1 MTRGSNERYN
11 VFVIPALRSPSAI
24 AVEGPGAAPDA
35 HSFPNQLFNFP
46 HTSVKVAPPRGKA
59 RVHQEVSLIATVAVS
74 FVCAAALGYVA
85 DRLRLPPL
93 VGYLMAGIVMGSI
106 TPGFVADAGL
116 AGQLAEM
123 GVILLMFGV
132 GLHFSAA
139 DLLAVRGIAVP
150 GAIVQILIATL
161 LGIGLAEWWGW
172 GTGAGI
178 VFGLSLSVAS
188 TVVLLKAL
196 EEHNLVDSA
205 SGRVAVGWL
214 IVEDLAMVLAL
225 VLLPALAELLGG
237 HAAEGTAH
245 GAGLPLPLTIALT
258 LLKVGAFAVMAIFLG
273 PKVVPWLLTSV
284 ARTGSRELFTL
295 TVLAIALGIAFG
307 SAQIF
312 GVSFALGAFFAG
324 VVMSESN
331 LSHRA
336 AADSLPLQ
344 NAFSVLFFVSVG
356 MLFDPSILLR
366 QPMAVL
372 AALSL
377 IIVGKA
383 IISFAVVVLLRYPIG
398 MGLTVA
404 GGLAQIGEFSFILA
418 SLGVS
423 LGLLPHEGQD
433 VILAA
438 AIISI
443 TVNPFV
449 CVGAEA
455 LDTRVR
461 HRWPDLYARFG
472 HHRYESLGRELEKI
486 RGRSEERERQ
496 HQLEMQ
502 ELIETFPLFAKVD
515 EDSQEELLLLFRPKS
530 ALPGERVLRKGDR
543 GDGMYFLSSGA
554 VEVQLPGVPIRL
566 EPGAFFGEMALLSG
580 GRRTADVV
588 AVDFCQFFVLE
599 RRDFNMFTAKHPT
612 LRQAV
617 SEMARE
623 RTEMNVM
630 RQKHDQPSGI
640 AS

>member
-1 MTRGSNERYN
+1 M
-11 VFVIPALRSPSAI
+11 
-24 AVEGPGAAPDA
+24 
-35 HSFPNQLFNFP
+35 
-46 HTSVKVAPPRGKA
+46 
-59 RVHQEVSLIATVAVS
+59 HQEVTLIATVAVS
-74 FVCAAALGYVA
+74 FVCAAVFGYIA
-85 DRLRLPPL
+85 DRVRLPPL
-93 VGYLMAGIVMGSI
+93 VGYLIAGIAMGPM

-116 AGQLAEM
+116 ASQLAEM

-132 GLHFSAA
+132 GLHFSTA
-139 DLLAVRGIAVP
+139 DLLAVRGVAVP
-150 GAIVQILIATL
+150 GAIAQIVVATIF
-161 LGIGLAEWWGW
+161 GIGLAELWGW
-172 GTGAGI
+172 SLGAGI
-178 VFGLSLSVAS
+178 VFGLCLSVAS

-196 EEHNLVDSA
+196 EEHNLLDSA

-214 IVEDLAMVLAL
+214 IVEDLVMVLAL
-225 VLLPALAELLGG
+225 VLLPALAEVLGG
-237 HAAEGTAH
+237 HAAEGAAH
-245 GAGLPLPLTIALT
+245 GSGMPLVLTVALT

-356 MLFDPSILLR
+356 MLFDPSILVR
-366 QPMAVL
+366 QPMAVV
-372 AALSL
+372 AALLL
-377 IIVGKA
+377 IIFGKA
-383 IISFAVVVLLRYPIG
+383 IISFVVVALLRYPIG

-418 SLGVS
+418 GLGVS
-423 LGLLPHEGQD
+423 LGLLPHDGQD

-443 TVNPFV
+443 TLNPLV
-449 CVGAEA
+449 CTGAEA
-455 LDTRVR
+455 LHDYIH
-461 HRWPDLYARFG
+461 HRWAGFYARYG
-472 HHRYESLGRELEKI
+472 HRRLEVLNRELDKI
-486 RGRSEERERQ
+486 RAITEERERQ
-496 HQLEMQ
+496 HQLEIQ
-502 ELIETFPLFAKVD
+502 ELTETFPLFAMVD
-515 EDSQEELLLLFRPKS
+515 ENSQEELLLLFRPKS
-530 ALPGERVLRKGDR
+530 ALPGERVMRKGDR

-554 VEVQLPGVPIRL
+554 VEVQVAGEPIRL
-566 EPGAFFGEMALLSG
+566 EPGAFFGEMALLTG

-599 RRDFNMFTAKHPT
+599 RRDFNMFTAKHPI

-630 RQKHDQPSGI
+630 RQRHSQPSGI

>member
-1 MTRGSNERYN
+1 
-11 VFVIPALRSPSAI
+11 
-24 AVEGPGAAPDA
+24 
-35 HSFPNQLFNFP
+35 
-46 HTSVKVAPPRGKA
+46 
-59 RVHQEVSLIATVAVS
+59 VHQEVSLIATVAVS
-74 FVCAAALGYVA
+74 FVCAAVLGYIA

-93 VGYLMAGIVMGSI
+93 VGYLMAGIFMGPI

-116 AGQLAEM
+116 ASQLAEM

-139 DLLAVRGIAVP
+139 DLLAVRGVAVP

-161 LGIGLAEWWGW
+161 LGIGLAQWWGW
-172 GTGAGI
+172 GLGAGI

-196 EEHNLVDSA
+196 EEHNLVESA
-205 SGRVAVGWL
+205 SGRVAIGWL

-237 HAAEGTAH
+237 HAAEGAVH

-273 PKVVPWLLTSV
+273 PKVVPWLLTRV

-356 MLFDPSILLR
+356 MLFDPSILVR

-372 AALSL
+372 AALAL

-383 IISFAVVVLLRYPIG
+383 IISFAVVVMLRYPIG

-443 TVNPFV
+443 TLNPLV
-449 CVGAEA
+449 CVAAEA
-455 LDTRVR
+455 LDTHVH
-461 HRWPDLYARFG
+461 HRWPALYARFG
-472 HHRYESLGRELEKI
+472 HHRHEALGRELEKI
-486 RGRSEERERQ
+486 RGLNEERERQ

-502 ELIETFPLFAKVD
+502 ELIETFPLFAKVG

-530 ALPGERVLRKGDR
+530 ALPGERVMRKGDR

-612 LRQAV
+612 LREAV
-617 SEMARE
+617 SQMARE

-630 RQKHDQPSGI
+630 RQKHDERSGI